1 MRKWLL
7 LLKKPVDVRVSSDII
22 VDDTEDERILV
33 SAEVIKWNDEYKE
46 WEFVIIWK
54 YSLFKL
60 ELKWEQ
66 VFFVDQDDVLWTLEE
81 NV

>member
-1 MRKWLL
+1 M
-7 LLKKPVDVRVSSDII
+7 LLKRPVDVRVSSDII

-33 SAEVIKWNDEYKE
+33 SAEVIKWSDEYKE

-66 VFFVDQDDVLWTLEE
+66 VFFVDQDDVLWTLED